1 LSYHAYGEVVRQYDL
16 KEKDVEQFI
25 VQLEDELQRVKGILS
40 VNSAPSASRNSAV
53 PSGQCD
59 LSRD

>member
-25 VQLEDELQRVKGILS
+25 VQLEDQLQRVKGILN
-40 VNSAPSASRNSAV
+40 VNSA
-53 PSGQCD
+53 
-59 LSRD
+59 L